1 MRIEASLR
9 RPGRPD
15 GGHLCRATIAAV
27 LLPRPVPL
35 ESDALAALAELLGI
49 MTDQLVFSAEQQRW
63 SIAAIAD
70 LSERIAYAQL
80 LDESTMVLGLDD
92 VALLIDGMAFTEHAS
107 AELPWIELVRWASDF
122 IVGELRPFWSEQEW
136 HEYMAG
142 PR

>member
-1 MRIEASLR
+1 M
-9 RPGRPD
+9 
-15 GGHLCRATIAAV
+15 

-70 LSERIAYAQL
+70 LSERIAYAQM